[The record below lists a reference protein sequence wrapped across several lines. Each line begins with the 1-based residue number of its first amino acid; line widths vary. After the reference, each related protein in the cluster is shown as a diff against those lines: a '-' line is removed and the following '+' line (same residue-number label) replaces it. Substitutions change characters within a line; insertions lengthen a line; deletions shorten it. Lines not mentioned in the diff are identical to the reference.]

1 MPLLKR
7 FEDLI
12 PLELPKKLPTR
23 RLTDRQIELLLKSRT
38 PSQAPYRMTQPELIE
53 LRNKLTKLLDA
64 GLV

>member
-23 RLTDRQIELLLKSRT
+23 RLTDRQIELLLESRT
-38 PSQAPYRMTQPELIE
+38 PSQAPYLMTQPELIE
-53 LRNKLTKLLDA
+53 LRNKLTKLFDA

>member
-7 FEDLI
+7 FEDLV

-23 RLTDRQIELLLKSRT
+23 RLTDHQIELLLESRT
-38 PSQAPYRMTQPELIE
+38 PSQAPYLMTQPEIIE
-53 LRNKLTKLLDA
+53 LRNKLTKLFDA